1 MTTAAIIDDHALV
14 RGGLSGLL
22 ADLGLEVVHQGV
34 DPAALL
40 ALDPVPDLVLL
51 DLDLGGTPADPV
63 LAGRL
68 QERGCRVLV
77 VSAMADSGQVAA
89 MVEAGVAGFVSKRES
104 PETLAEAVRT
114 VLVEGSWVSPE
125 VAAVLLAGQRRPSL
139 TDVQRRVLV
148 LYASGMKLDAVAR
161 TLDISPGTASTH
173 LKRARAKYAE
183 LGRTASNRVDLY
195 REVRRDGLLGE

>member
-14 RGGLSGLL
+14 RGGLAGLL
-22 ADLGLEVVHQGV
+22 ADLGLEVVHQGT

-51 DLDLGGTPADPV
+51 DLDLGGAPADPAV
-63 LAGRL
+63 AARL
-68 QERGCRVLV
+68 QAAGCRVLV
-77 VSAMADSGQVAA
+77 VSAMADPGQVSA
-89 MVEAGVAGFVSKRES
+89 MVEVGVAGFVSKRET
-104 PETLAEAVRT
+104 PETLTEAVRT

-125 VAAVLLAGQRRPSL
+125 VAAVLLAGHRRPAL
-139 TDVQRRVLV
+139 TDLQRRVLV

-183 LGRTASNRVDLY
+183 LGRSASNRVDLY
-195 REVRRDGLLGE
+195 REVRRDGLLHE

>member
-14 RGGLSGLL
+14 RGGLAGLL
-22 ADLGLEVVHQGV
+22 ADLGLEVVHQGT

-51 DLDLGGTPADPV
+51 DLDLGGAPADPAV
-63 LAGRL
+63 AARL
-68 QERGCRVLV
+68 QAAGCRVLV
-77 VSAMADSGQVAA
+77 VSAMADPGQVSA
-89 MVEAGVAGFVSKRES
+89 MVEVGVAGFVSKRET

-125 VAAVLLAGQRRPSL
+125 VAAVLLAGHRRPAL
-139 TDVQRRVLV
+139 TDLQRRVLV

-183 LGRTASNRVDLY
+183 LGRSASNRVDLY
-195 REVRRDGLLGE
+195 REVRRDGLLHE